1 MKIAMIGAGAM
12 GSLFGALL
20 AEAGET
26 VTLLD
31 IRKDHVDSINANG
44 LIIEDG
50 YQRRT
55 VKITATTDPDQIGIV
70 DLSFVFVKS
79 THTADVVRTAAELS
93 GSEGWVLTLQ
103 NGMGNIETLSER
115 IDPLRIIAG
124 TTSHGATLLAPGKI
138 RHAGIG
144 ETVIGPWEKTIMF
157 GAKIIAERFNQA
169 GIITRTVADVQS
181 MLWSKLFINVGINAI
196 TALTGISNG
205 QLLDLEQ
212 TRQISREAVYEAV
225 SVARAMGITIQEDPV
240 EKTFLAATATAHNR
254 SSMGQDVDK
263 RRPTEIHAI
272 NGFIVRMAQQLGVQ
286 VPVNRTLT
294 SLIETLEAHY

>member
-20 AEAGET
+20 SEAGET

-31 IRKDHVDSINANG
+31 IRKDHVDAINDKG
-44 LIIEDG
+44 LIIENGD
-50 YQRRT
+50 RSRT
-55 VKITATTDPDQIGIV
+55 VRIKATTDPNQIGNV

-79 THTADVVRTAAELS
+79 THTVGVVQTAAELS

-103 NGMGNIETLSER
+103 NGFGNVEALSER

-124 TTSHGATLLAPGKI
+124 TTSHGATFIQPGKI
-138 RHAGIG
+138 HHAGIG
-144 ETVIGPWEKTIMF
+144 ETVIGPWKRSIML

-196 TALTGISNG
+196 TALTGITNG

-212 TRQISREAVYEAV
+212 TRQISREAVEEAV
-225 SVARAMGITIQEDPV
+225 SVGRAMGITIPEDPV
-240 EKTFLAATATAHNR
+240 EKMFLAATATAPNR
-254 SSMGQDVDK
+254 SSMSQDVDQ
-263 RRPTEIHAI
+263 RRRTEIHAI
-272 NGFIVRMAQQLGVQ
+272 NGFIVRMAQQLGV
-286 VPVNRTLT
+286 PAPINRTLT
-294 SLIETLEAHY
+294 SLMETLEAHY